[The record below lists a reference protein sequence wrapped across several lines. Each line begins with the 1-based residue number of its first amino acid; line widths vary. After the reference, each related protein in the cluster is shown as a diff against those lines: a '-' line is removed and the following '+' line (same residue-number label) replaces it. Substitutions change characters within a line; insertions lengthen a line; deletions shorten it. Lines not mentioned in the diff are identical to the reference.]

1 MLRSDGSDEVF
12 QVIRYDGMF
21 IEDWVRLIAS
31 DYYSLVWEENWT
43 AFYTAHLA
51 LGDSPFPPHPRR
63 RVVLVMHF
71 EV

>member
-1 MLRSDGSDEVF
+1 
-12 QVIRYDGMF
+12 MF